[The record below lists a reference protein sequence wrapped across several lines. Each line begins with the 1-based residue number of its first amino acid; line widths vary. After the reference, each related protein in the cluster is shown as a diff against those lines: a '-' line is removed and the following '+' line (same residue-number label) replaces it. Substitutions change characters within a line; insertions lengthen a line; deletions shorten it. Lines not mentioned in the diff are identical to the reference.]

1 MMTWGVSRRIYTS
14 TQHTKTNSSLFYMM
28 FLYDLSSTRASGDVR
43 TLLHMA
49 AFSCIDTGV
58 PILSLSLSSLYDGR
72 HRPFCG
78 FISYEW
84 SDMIIDPG
92 MIF

>member
-1 MMTWGVSRRIYTS
+1 MIYLQQGRLETFVRS
-14 TQHTKTNSSLFYMM
+14 FIWL
-28 FLYDLSSTRASGDVR
+28 LSVALILVWS
-43 TLLHMA
+43 
-49 AFSCIDTGV
+49 
-58 PILSLSLSSLYDGR
+58 ILSLSLSSLYDGR

>member
-1 MMTWGVSRRIYTS
+1 MIYLQQGRLETFVRS
-14 TQHTKTNSSLFYMM
+14 FIWL
-28 FLYDLSSTRASGDVR
+28 LSVALILVW
-43 TLLHMA
+43 
-49 AFSCIDTGV
+49 
-58 PILSLSLSSLYDGR
+58 PILSLSLSSLLYDGR